1 MLEKFWL
8 KNPKK
13 PISKEL
19 LISEFI
25 VQLYSTKETAEQI
38 LFAFRTVGSID
49 IVGDKITKGKNF
61 TTFS

>member
-13 PISKEL
+13 AISKEL
-19 LISEFI
+19 LVAEFV

-61 TTFS
+61 EL